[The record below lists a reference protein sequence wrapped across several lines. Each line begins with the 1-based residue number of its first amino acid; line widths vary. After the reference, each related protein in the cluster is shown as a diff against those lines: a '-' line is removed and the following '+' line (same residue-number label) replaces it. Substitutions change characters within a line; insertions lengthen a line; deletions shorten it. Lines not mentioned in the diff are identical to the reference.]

1 MIMQD
6 KIDFE
11 ILNGFIS
18 MVIMTVAQ
26 KYVDKL
32 KKDKKMPPKFVESYL
47 DSSVFLLKKYH
58 PIEISKVKNTIDSI
72 NEEEQKAFDEF
83 FKEDKEYEFLCKELN
98 FAFLLMIDEKLQV
111 KTLNLIYDNIY
122 EYKILINQEL
132 ITKKQ
137 IDIEKVIE
145 KANQKKITKLQN
157 FNNINQTVMTTL

>member
-1 MIMQD
+1 MQN

-11 ILNGFIS
+11 ILNGFIN

-47 DSSVFLLKKYH
+47 DSSVFLLKKYQ
-58 PIEISKVKNTIDSI
+58 PIEISRVKNTIASI
-72 NEEEQKAFDEF
+72 NEEEQKAFDAF
-83 FKEDKEYEFLCKELN
+83 FQEDKEYEFLCKELN
-98 FAFLLMIDEKLQV
+98 FAFLLMIDKKLQE
-111 KTLNLIYDNIY
+111 KTLSLIYDNIY

-157 FNNINQTVMTTL
+157 FNSIDQTIMATL